1 VRQVWWRRIRTTT
14 RQEPLR
20 SFCSCGLAAVTVDYR
35 VLIMV
40 VSYMSYRTSPDV
52 LLSMNPY
59 MCSLLSP
66 SHNLSSLISNSITK
80 DNTCLDLTFL
90 CCSVQYIFVNR
101 FSNVYSSALNI
112 DLRLVLMITRC
123 IYSLSLNM

>member
-1 VRQVWWRRIRTTT
+1 
-14 RQEPLR
+14 
-20 SFCSCGLAAVTVDYR
+20 
-35 VLIMV
+35 
-40 VSYMSYRTSPDV
+40 MSYRASPDV

-123 IYSLSLNM
+123 IYSNIFFIFEHVVETTMSWYVVFHG